1 MIASC
6 WRREVSGT
14 EGSSSD
20 VRVTHAATNLG
31 SAAGQ
36 PWCEDRRAGNNTH
49 NVHSTKGPFFP
60 QSRHI
65 HLFQLLPTQ
74 TMQGKPVFG
83 PEFPAHHLPGQGLLR
98 RCGRTGGKEIFGCSK
113 GLGFMFSGYGFG
125 LQQQGQHLN
134 YMVIMIIIIK
144 MLFHV

>member
-6 WRREVSGT
+6 WRREVGGT

-20 VRVTHAATNLG
+20 VRVTHAAANLG

-36 PWCEDRRAGNNTH
+36 PWCEDRQAGNNAH
-49 NVHSTKGPFFP
+49 NVRRTKGPFFP
-60 QSRHI
+60 QSGHI

-83 PEFPAHHLPGQGLLR
+83 LEFPAHHLPGQGLLR
-98 RCGRTGGKEIFGCSK
+98 QRRRAGGKEIFGCSK
-113 GLGFMFSGYGFG
+113 GLGFPIFWLWLWVTTAGTTSELHGDNDN
-125 LQQQGQHLN
+125 N
-134 YMVIMIIIIK
+134 Y
-144 MLFHV
+144 